1 MVVLSP
7 LSRQWQFQEP
17 VGSTRAFLGVM
28 CWDLFFL
35 PGQQE
40 EYLLSGSGLTLLQ
53 LCSRTGLPQ
62 PARVWPGDGAE
73 RQPTMWAGC
82 LEAQF
87 SPSST
92 GMARVAPKGC

>member
-1 MVVLSP
+1 MAVPGACGQYESLPWGDVLGP
-7 LSRQWQFQEP
+7 I
-17 VGSTRAFLGVM
+17 
-28 CWDLFFL
+28 L
-35 PGQQE
+35 PALTAGWHR
-40 EYLLSGSGLTLLQ
+40 LLSGSGLTLLQ

-92 GMARVAPKGC
+92 GMAPVAPEGC